1 MTALVVLPGLDGTA
15 TLHSAFAAAASPAFD
30 SVTVVPYP
38 PDQPLVY
45 FELEAIARAALPL
58 VTPFVLLG
66 ESFSGPIA
74 LAIAADP
81 PPNLVGLVLSTT
93 FAKSPMPLLSIL
105 ASFTR
110 IAPVRALPLPL
121 LSWFLLG
128 RWATP
133 QLEAALH
140 SALLAV
146 APDVLRFRAAVAL
159 RANSSAT
166 LGAITVPVLYL
177 RAKHDRLLSQGTGKQ
192 ILAAIPRCTAVDIA
206 GPHLLL
212 QAAPEDCA
220 RSVAEFADRLDQKR

>member
-38 PDQPLVY
+38 TDQPLGY
-45 FELEAIARAALPL
+45 SALESLARAALPP

-81 PPNLVGLVLSTT
+81 PPNLVGLILSTT
-93 FAKSPMPLLSIL
+93 FAKSPVPLLSVL

-133 QLEAALH
+133 QLKAALH

-146 APDVLRFRAAVAL
+146 DPDVLRFRAAAAL
-159 RANSSAT
+159 RADASAT

-177 RAKHDRLLSQGTGKQ
+177 RATHDRLLSRSTGEQ
-192 ILAAIPRCTAVDIA
+192 ILSAIPRCTAVEIA
-206 GPHLLL
+206 GPHLLI

-220 RSVAEFADRLDQKR
+220 RAVADFADCLG